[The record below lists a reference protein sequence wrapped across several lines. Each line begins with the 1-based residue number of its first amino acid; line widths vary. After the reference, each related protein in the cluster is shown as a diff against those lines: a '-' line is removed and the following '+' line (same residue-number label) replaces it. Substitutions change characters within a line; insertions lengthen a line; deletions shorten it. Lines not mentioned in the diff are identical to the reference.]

1 MIELKNVSL
10 SYNKEYY
17 ALYNINLSIQKG
29 ECVAVVGLSGS
40 GKSSL
45 LRLIAGL
52 DKPVQGEILIDK
64 VPIEEVDFISQ
75 VSVGFLSSKPVFF
88 ENKSVYNN
96 LAWALKIRKIDKQS
110 WETKIDDAL
119 NEFNILELKNKKVN
133 KLTKTEKKLV
143 QIARLMLRPLD
154 ILLCD
159 DIGINPEEENFEVL
173 SDAFKK
179 LVKKDKKHKAVVF
192 VCNNFNLFQ
201 DIATRKIKLVSGSV
215 EEDIG
220 VSGEWNLSRKT
231 NRRNYF

>member
-45 LRLIAGL
+45 LRVIAGL
-52 DKPVQGEILIDK
+52 DKPVQGEILINK
-64 VPIEEVDFISQ
+64 TPLEEVDFISQ

-88 ENKSVYNN
+88 ENKTVYNN

-110 WETKIDDAL
+110 WEAKIDEAL
-119 NEFNILELKNKKVN
+119 SALNILELKNKKIN
-133 KLTKTEKKLV
+133 KLTKTDRKLV

-159 DIGINPEEENFEVL
+159 DIGINPEEENFEIL
-173 SDAFKK
+173 FDAFKN
-179 LVKKDKKHKAVVF
+179 LIKKDKKHKAVVF
-192 VCNNFNLFQ
+192 VCNNFNLFKSL
-201 DIATRKIKLVSGSV
+201 ATRKIKLVSGSV
-215 EEDIG
+215 EEDLG
-220 VSGEWNLSRKT
+220 VLQWVKFIKKN
-231 NRRNYF
+231 